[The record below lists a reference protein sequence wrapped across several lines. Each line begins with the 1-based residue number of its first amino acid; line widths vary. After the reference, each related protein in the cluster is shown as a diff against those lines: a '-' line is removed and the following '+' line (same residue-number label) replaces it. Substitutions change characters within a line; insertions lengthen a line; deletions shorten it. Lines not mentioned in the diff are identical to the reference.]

1 MPMTAWHEGPMVEF
15 DLESTGVDTA
25 KARIVTACVAA
36 IEPGQPVTPETWLV
50 DPGIEIPAE
59 ATAVHGITT
68 NQVRN
73 DGQPAHLAV
82 GEIADML
89 TAYWANDWPV
99 VGFNLC
105 YDLTLLDR
113 ELRRH
118 SRPPL
123 VPGLCID
130 AFVLDKHVSYRRGS
144 RKLVDQCAHYGVRI
158 DGAHDA
164 AADALAAA
172 RVAWKIGHQYPTV
185 RGLSLAELHEAQA
198 RWAGEQA
205 ASFREYLIR
214 QGRTE
219 DLPHGEWPMRAWTL
233 VDEAGAA

>member
-1 MPMTAWHEGPMVEF
+1 MSGWHTGPMVAF
-15 DLESTGVDTA
+15 DLESTGVDTST
-25 KARIVTACVAA
+25 ARIVTACVAA

-50 DPGIEIPAE
+50 NPGIEIPAE

-68 NQVRN
+68 DQVRN
-73 DGQPAHLAV
+73 EGQSAHEAV
-82 GEIADML
+82 AEIADML
-89 TAYWANDWPV
+89 TIYWAREWPV

-118 SRPPL
+118 GWPPL
-123 VPGLCID
+123 QPGHCID

-144 RKLVDQCAHYGVRI
+144 RKLVDQCQHYGVRI

-172 RVAWKIGHQYPTV
+172 RVAWRIATRYPTV
-185 RGLSLAELHEAQA
+185 AEKTLPELHQAQQQ
-198 RWAGEQA
+198 WAAEQA
-205 ASFREYLIR
+205 ASFREYLIGKG
-214 QGRTE
+214 QTT
-219 DLPHGEWPMRAWTL
+219 DLPHGEWPMRAWTNQA
-233 VDEAGAA
+233 VAA

>member
-1 MPMTAWHEGPMVEF
+1 MTTWHEGPMVAF
-15 DLESTGVDTA
+15 DLESTSVDTET
-25 KARIVTACVAA
+25 ARIVTACVAL
-36 IEPGQPVTPETWLV
+36 IQPGQPVEPMTWLL
-50 DPGIEIPAE
+50 DPGIEIPAG

-68 NQVRN
+68 EQCRN
-73 DGQPAHLAV
+73 FGIPAHEGVA
-82 GEIADML
+82 EIADL
-89 TAYWANDWPV
+89 LLDHWWGGGLPV
-99 VGFNLC
+99 VGFNLV

-118 SRPPL
+118 GRAPL
-123 VPGLCID
+123 EPGHCID

-185 RGLSLAELHEAQA
+185 RGLSLPELHEAQV
-198 RWAGEQA
+198 RWAAEQA
-205 ASFREYLIR
+205 ESFRAYLIR
-214 QGRTE
+214 QGTTD
-219 DLPHGEWPMRAWTL
+219 DLPHGEWPMRAW
-233 VDEAGAA
+233 VDPTAVAA